1 MCKFKIG
8 DKVRLT
14 KSALEAWVASDF
26 YTDGIK
32 AVAIITAREIGIYI
46 NYRLLFP
53 NHIYKDIE
61 TITKETGYIQEKNL
75 ELAYNCVTLW
85 DI

>member
-1 MCKFKIG
+1 MKLPKFKIG

-32 AVAIITAREIGIYI
+32 AGI
-46 NYRLLFP
+46 F
-53 NHIYKDIE
+53 
-61 TITKETGYIQEKNL
+61 EK
-75 ELAYNCVTLW
+75 
-85 DI
+85 